1 MNRIRLQ
8 LMFLG
13 MALAFSLP
21 LLTSADTCPPGQLSS
36 PVCNLS
42 VSQLLERGLR
52 VFVLFMI
59 PVLTVS
65 IIWAGLSF
73 VLARGNPDKLTHAR
87 WNFTFVI
94 IGTIL
99 MLGAWTW
106 ANLIGGVVTSI
117 SQ

>member
-1 MNRIRLQ
+1 MNRIRPYLI
-8 LMFLG
+8 FAG

-21 LLTSADTCPPGQLSS
+21 LLTFADTCPAGMLSS

-42 VSQLLERGLR
+42 VSQLLERALR

-73 VLARGNPDKLTHAR
+73 VLARGNPDKLIHAK

-99 MLGAWTW
+99 ILGAWTW
-106 ANLIGGVVTSI
+106 ANLLGGIVTDI
-117 SQ
+117 SH